1 MTAMRPPPIRP
12 PSSRL
17 PLAGALDPGRRGQD
31 ARHNASLLKELID
44 AAASLAR
51 RLGQENQRPAED
63 ADKMSI
69 GEIAVAFERLCTV
82 IRRAILLTLG
92 LPRGHPPQKLGA
104 ESRDRVIDAIEA
116 AIERSAAFAMDR
128 ETYCSL
134 VLDQLEREIDDDLD
148 DLDELDELYEDEL
161 DSRPIADVIAEL
173 CCALGLILRTL
184 PPHWAQSVPA
194 ALRILCDR
202 AVAAAIRT
210 ADATPPGNA
219 RPERDPVEIVQA
231 VIRSMAKLR
240 KDRK

>member
-12 PSSRL
+12 PSSPL
-17 PLAGALDPGRRGQD
+17 PHAGALDPGRRGQD